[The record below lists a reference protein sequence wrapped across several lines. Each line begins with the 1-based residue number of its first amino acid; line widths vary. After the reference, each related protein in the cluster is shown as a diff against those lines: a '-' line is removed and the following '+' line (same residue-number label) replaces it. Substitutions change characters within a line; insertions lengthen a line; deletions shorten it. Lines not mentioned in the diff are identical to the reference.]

1 MEKLITITFILC
13 TTLLLHGQAETKV
26 DRTKGF
32 KIGLGYAKSSH
43 IFGHTYNIEVTKPL
57 NNNWQ
62 VTGFFEKLQK
72 THYSQLGLTIGK
84 KTRLPLGLVR
94 N

>member
-84 KTRLPLGLVR
+84 KT
-94 N
+94 